1 MAEQTHAQEAPDQ
14 NTLNNNSYRTLN
26 VRDALSY
33 LDQVKVRFQDQ
44 NDVYNQFLDV
54 MKLFKTQSIDT
65 PGVIE
70 RVSTLFRGYPSLIQ
84 GFNTF
89 LPPGFR
95 IECTLVRRTS
105 SYIEEADLV
114 TVYTP
119 GEITHKTSLFP
130 RDGSP
135 ATILTD
141 HSVESLP
148 PGWAHV
154 PADIQSLSTTSAD
167 PTTTAE
173 TNSKSSARDTSPT
186 EPAIIPSIPE
196 QANPIHPS
204 ANSQTSSASLRT
216 SDPPIVEPGDLPP
229 KSHSC
234 RHRSTTPPATNQ
246 EHHKTRSQSATLPFH
261 LSDLSTKNTVCNP
274 SSSSTLLNPAT
285 LLNDRRSTSPGL
297 ACRGHSPAMDSLA
310 VDPVIIPRVPTP
322 TPTNDH
328 QALSRSAR
336 PVQTNQNP
344 PSSRCNTM
352 DPSDNSKLPDAP
364 EPTKPNKFTSPQP
377 NPIRPNS
384 THNQALAQ
392 PQPNLNG
399 KPVEFNYAI
408 NYVNK
413 IKHRFIDQPEI
424 YKTFLE
430 ILQTYQRDGM
440 PIDSVYVK
448 VTKLFSNAV
457 DLLDEFKQ
465 FLPDLN
471 ASAAAGQAS
480 KSPFPPPP
488 SKAPSSTNPL
498 SSTSPQP
505 SRVSSSAQKSSQER
519 LTRESFPHPQ
529 PLYHSS
535 ASSKSNHRLTPDTSR
550 HHKSHSVP
558 QGNSSIDPHQEP
570 TGHHSRLSPSRSQ
583 SPNKPYPNLNR
594 AASPAPPLVLDPQV
608 LSSADG
614 GSLDPQVVNCAPP
627 HPQLHTQA
635 GGSKGQSSNGFI
647 ANASPA
653 RASAAHLLSST
664 LPDSLPL
671 HQKRLLASPANPILA
686 DDDFPGPPKKRRAM
700 GHGSFEDPILRQTKD
715 QSGVATESYA
725 AAFLPDDFASKKLKR
740 SKSKTSASAESM
752 PPAVT
757 NEAVQHRIANY
768 LEQYR
773 SYQPESHEATNTES
787 VAHNF
792 VTPSEPYRNQPLPHQ
807 VIDPSIG
814 CSSAYVHP
822 HLQAVQ
828 DSHLGSSKLAGYSTC
843 QPSYVETHD
852 AMGGRTLTNTK
863 EVALFESIRK
873 FLNSQDVWLEFL
885 RVLDLYNR
893 SIIDFKTLLDR
904 VSVFIGDDDE
914 LLEEFKGLVG
924 YDVKI
929 DGLVEGEVWEI
940 RNQDIRERD
949 KVDASTIEKEY
960 GPSYKRLPRAE
971 IDLACSGRDELCWSV
986 LNDEYF
992 GAAKFGTE
1000 SGGPGHRK
1008 SNFEEVVAMTEG
1020 ERAHFSYWLEC
1031 ISRTIGHLECVQA
1044 RVEGMDDRDKASFT
1058 LGENLGGN
1066 SPSIYHRTL
1075 RKIYENKYQ
1084 TSILPYLRDYPTNTI
1099 PIVLRRL
1106 KELELSWK
1114 SAESQW
1120 NLIWR
1125 EVERKNYYKAQD
1137 HQVIAFKS
1145 NEKSLLK
1152 GQNLLKEIHDL
1163 KRDKKTLVHTVSIG
1177 DEDDEQD
1184 LSKQTDLNSPS
1195 RMDVDNEPLPSQST
1209 ADKGEIVLAS
1219 EIPEKIDRSPTP
1231 SRATHQIELGFED
1244 MDVFFDVLRII
1255 TMALDRSALSNPE
1268 RRRIDESLRTFIP
1281 AVWNISASELEKQI
1295 PIIYDDES
1303 SEPSEYGRPTQ
1314 PSNHHDDPMTTNTNH
1329 PQNVLDQK
1337 GIETLTEGLLKIQTS
1352 QDSRRARSQ
1361 NLDTPMSSPQQSY
1374 QLTPAEYVSHSTTN
1388 NNNHNVNTTIAQPA
1402 STEPNGASFLGLKKW
1417 IKLSCPVLEPTSEDD
1432 PNGVEPSIDRRTG
1445 RAYNVFGSST
1455 YYLLIRLLHTLYTRL
1470 IKLKRIGI
1478 ELGEQKP
1485 RWRRINPVAIELGL
1499 SHSIIGLDDHPN
1511 PSSQLY
1517 PYCLDQ
1523 LSRYFDAEIDLN
1535 SFEESIRVAFPKC
1548 GYLLSTV
1555 DKLTNSILKQFAQIH
1570 QEPKN
1575 KELLNLLNRER
1586 ILNSINPI
1594 AQISYRHQARLILEE
1609 DEGELYRA
1617 EWHPERMSLSF
1628 QILNEGESTFELK
1641 NETERLKHY
1650 VDTYEYETRTELID
1664 RSKARRPFLR
1674 SNLMIEDQSEGSEN
1688 DKDEQEEVDEDE
1700 DCAEVNDQT
1709 KLRLDNGQHTGAG
1722 GCGRTNRKSKRKRVG
1737 RLVIINSNNIRLSI
1751 DPQTYKLRFNNPS
1764 KSNKSSTHQVT
1775 KEVDEQGDLSLSP
1788 SFRSTSV
1795 EVGQLVEP
1803 TDLLFVK
1810 DFKSPPNVANQPS
1823 PDHTVK
1829 LHQSHKFQIWLDKRL
1844 SELNEL
1850 NQSAF

>member
-1 MAEQTHAQEAPDQ
+1 MADDPQETQD
-14 NTLNNNSYRTLN
+14 NGSSSYRTLN

-105 SYIEEADLV
+105 SNTEEADLV

-141 HSVESLP
+141 HSVGSLP
-148 PGWAHV
+148 PGWIHV
-154 PADIQSLSTTSAD
+154 PADLPSLSTTSAD
-167 PTTTAE
+167 PTSTAE
-173 TNSKSSARDTSPT
+173 TTSKSSASNLSPT
-186 EPAIIPSIPE
+186 EPTSIP
-196 QANPIHPS
+196 PISDITQPS
-204 ANSQTSSASLRT
+204 PSDHSRPLSTSNQS
-216 SDPPIVEPGDLPP
+216 SDPSSNLSIVGPPELPP
-229 KSHSC
+229 KSNSC
-234 RHRSTTPPATNQ
+234 RQRSTSPQATSQ
-246 EHHKTRSQSATLPFH
+246 EQHKIRSQSLTLPH
-261 LSDLSTKNTVCNP
+261 TIPDSTTKDPIGHNP
-274 SSSSTLLNPAT
+274 SSSSTKFTPAT
-285 LLNDRRSTSPGL
+285 LLNEPRLTSPGL
-297 ACRGHSPAMDSLA
+297 LSRAHSPAMDGLA
-310 VDPVIIPRVPTP
+310 VDPVINQRVPTP
-322 TPTNDH
+322 TPTNEH
-328 QALSRSAR
+328 PISSRPTHS
-336 PVQTNQNP
+336 VQTNQNP
-344 PSSRCNTM
+344 PNSRHYSLEPSSTSKLAIAPDLT
-352 DPSDNSKLPDAP
+352 DPSKF
-364 EPTKPNKFTSPQP
+364 KPSQP
-377 NPIRPNS
+377 KPIRPNS
-384 THNQALAQ
+384 TLIPGIHP

-440 PIDSVYVK
+440 AIDSVYVK
-448 VTKLFSNAV
+448 VTKLFSNAS

-471 ASAAAGQAS
+471 ASSVAGQVS
-480 KSPFPPPP
+480 KSPFPPPLVKT
-488 SKAPSSTNPL
+488 SSSTNPQPN
-498 SSTSPQP
+498 TSPQ
-505 SRVSSSAQKSSQER
+505 SSQQSSA
-519 LTRESFPHPQ
+519 TRKTSHEKVANPIFLSHPQ
-529 PLYHSS
+529 PLYHPST
-535 ASSKSNHRLTPDTSR
+535 SSKPNHRVTPDTSR
-550 HHKSHSVP
+550 AYKSHSALQNNLP
-558 QGNSSIDPHQEP
+558 TDHIQDP
-570 TGHHSRLSPSRSQ
+570 TGQSIKPSPPRSQ
-583 SPNKPYPNLNR
+583 SPSKVHSNLAR
-594 AASPAPPLVLDPQV
+594 GASPALPMVLDPQV
-608 LSSADG
+608 LSSTTNG
-614 GSLDPQVVNCAPP
+614 LLDPHVASCGLSSVPTAA
-627 HPQLHTQA
+627 HT
-635 GGSKGQSSNGFI
+635 GTGLMGQSNNGFI
-647 ANASPA
+647 ASASPA
-653 RASAAHLLSST
+653 RASGSHLVSST
-664 LPDSLPL
+664 VPDYHPL
-671 HQKRLLASPANPILA
+671 HQKRLLASPANPIPA
-686 DDDFPGPPKKRRAM
+686 DDEFPGPPKKKRAL
-700 GHGSFEDPILRQTKD
+700 GNGNLEDTSLRPINDHSTIP
-715 QSGVATESYA
+715 TEPHTT
-725 AAFLPDDFASKKLKR
+725 AFLPDDFASKKIKR

-757 NEAVQHRIANY
+757 NEAVQHRIATF

-773 SYQPESHEATNTES
+773 SSQPESHEATNTEP
-787 VAHNF
+787 APHNF
-792 VTPSEPYRNQPLPHQ
+792 ATPSEPYRNQPQPLPHHA
-807 VIDPSIG
+807 VDPTIG
-814 CSSAYVHP
+814 GPSAYIHP
-822 HLQAVQ
+822 HLQLVH
-828 DSHLGSSKLAGYSTC
+828 DPHLGSSNLAGYSTC

-873 FLNSQDVWLEFL
+873 FLNDQDLWLEFL

-914 LLEEFKGLVG
+914 LLEDFKGLVG
-924 YDVKI
+924 YDVKN

-949 KVDASTIEKEY
+949 KVDASTIQKEY

-1008 SNFEEVVAMTEG
+1008 TNFEEVVAMTEG

-1031 ISRTIGHLECVQA
+1031 ISRTIGHLECLRA
-1044 RVEGMDDRDKASFT
+1044 RIDEMEDRDKASFT
-1058 LGENLGGN
+1058 LGDNLGGG

-1075 RKIYENKYQ
+1075 RKVYESKYQ
-1084 TSILPYLRDYPTNTI
+1084 STILPYLRDYPANTI

-1163 KRDKKTLVHTVSIG
+1163 KRDQKALVFTVSLN
-1177 DEDDEQD
+1177 EDGEAYQD
-1184 LSKQTDLNSPS
+1184 PSKKFEPSVNSPT
-1195 RMDVDNEPLPSQST
+1195 RMDVDKESVPNPSSP
-1209 ADKGEIVLAS
+1209 DHVEIILES
-1219 EIPEKIDRSPTP
+1219 KIPQKIHRSPAP
-1231 SRATHQIELGFED
+1231 SRAAHQIELGFED
-1244 MDVFFDVLRII
+1244 MEVFFDVLRII
-1255 TMALDRSALSNPE
+1255 IMALDRSALSNPE

-1281 AVWNISASELEKQI
+1281 AVWNISATELEKQI

-1314 PSNHHDDPMTTNTNH
+1314 PSHDGPTTTNQ
-1329 PQNVLDQK
+1329 QNVLDQK

-1352 QDSRRARSQ
+1352 QESRRARSQ
-1361 NLDTPMSSPQQSY
+1361 NLDTPMSSPQHSY
-1374 QLTPAEYVSHSTTN
+1374 QLTPAEYVA
-1388 NNNHNVNTTIAQPA
+1388 TTIPQPA
-1402 STEPNGASFLGLKKW
+1402 FNEPHGPSFTGLNKWTKISVVDNRPSDHPGAEQ
-1417 IKLSCPVLEPTSEDD
+1417 PA
-1432 PNGVEPSIDRRTG
+1432 DRRAG
-1445 RAYNVFGSST
+1445 RCYNVFGSST
-1455 YYLLIRLLHTLYTRL
+1455 YYLLVRLLHTLYMRL
-1470 IKLKRIGI
+1470 IKLKTIGL
-1478 ELGEQKP
+1478 ELGKQKP

-1523 LSRYFDAEIDLN
+1523 LSRYFDGEIDFHA
-1535 SFEESIRVAFPKC
+1535 FEESIRVAFPRH

-1570 QEPKN
+1570 QEHRN

-1586 ILNSINPI
+1586 ILSSMNPI
-1594 AQISYRHQARLILEE
+1594 TQISYRHQAESILEE
-1609 DEGELYRA
+1609 EEGELYRA

-1628 QILNEGESTFELK
+1628 QILNQGESTFEVKTAAEKLM
-1641 NETERLKHY
+1641 HY
-1650 VDTYEYETRTELID
+1650 VDTYEFETSTELVQPT
-1664 RSKARRPFLR
+1664 KVRRPFLR
-1674 SNLMIEDQSEGSEN
+1674 SNLLIEEHS
-1688 DKDEQEEVDEDE
+1688 EDE
-1700 DCAEVNDQT
+1700 ENEGEEGKEAAGAEDHEMPMNTDDRSVA
-1709 KLRLDNGQHTGAG
+1709 LDRSLKA
-1722 GCGRTNRKSKRKRVG
+1722 KRKRGG
-1737 RLVIINSNNIRLSI
+1737 RLVLLNSNKIRLSI
-1751 DPQTYKLRFNNPS
+1751 DAKTYKLQFNNHR
-1764 KSNKSSTHQVT
+1764 NTNQQAKSSSSKPTNMGHLQ
-1775 KEVDEQGDLSLSP
+1775 D
-1788 SFRSTSV
+1788 
-1795 EVGQLVEP
+1795 EP
-1803 TDLLFVK
+1803 TDLLVVK
-1810 DFKSPPNVANQPS
+1810 DFSLPSS
-1823 PDHTVK
+1823 PDLGSQKTI
-1829 LHQSHKFQIWLDKRL
+1829 QNQKFMAWLANRQ

-1850 NQSAF
+1850 NRAV